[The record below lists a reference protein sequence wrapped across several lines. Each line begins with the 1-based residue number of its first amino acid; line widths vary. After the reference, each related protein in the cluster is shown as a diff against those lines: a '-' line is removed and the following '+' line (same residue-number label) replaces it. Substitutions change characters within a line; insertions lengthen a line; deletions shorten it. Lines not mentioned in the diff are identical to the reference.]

1 MCNSQSLSIVP
12 IFLITSLQELWGCLF
27 PFMWG
32 RLMLWESP
40 MTSPRSGR
48 DCWAADGPDSHST
61 TSFWVKVLEER
72 SWHRNASSC
81 SVLLPNQVCF
91 QICKISYLVVNG
103 LSLVFYY
110 LIRGVGP
117 FFRVAFNK
125 VVDNCWSSIVFEN
138 LSWWLLKCTVC
149 LLKKFWKMKKHIHH
163 VCFI

>member
-1 MCNSQSLSIVP
+1 MSLFAIVSSLL

-32 RLMLWESP
+32 RLMLWEGP
-40 MTSPRSGR
+40 VTSPRSGR
-48 DCWAADGPDSHST
+48 DCWAIDEPDSHSR

-72 SWHRNASSC
+72 SWHSNSSY
-81 SVLLPNQVCF
+81 SVLLPNHVCF

-117 FFRVAFNK
+117 FFRVAQ
-125 VVDNCWSSIVFEN
+125 VVDNCWNNVVSEK
-138 LSWWLLKCTVC
+138 LSCWLLKCSMC
-149 LLKKFWKMKKHIHH
+149 LLKKFWKMKKHIHLA
-163 VCFI
+163 CFI